1 MYSFVKSVK
10 NIFLLTILF
19 LNTLPLFSQE
29 TAIKI
34 IEIKS
39 LDTNAITN
47 SSFSLKNI
55 EVKGLTN
62 KKRNNFFNYN
72 LNFDLLSK
80 ENKIDITKS
89 TDLVTPTWVIK
100 QKFNEGSQNKS
111 KFKADYYLG
120 DIETKSEYIIIKC
133 RDHEYVDGDRI
144 KLMLNNS
151 IVHPNISLTS
161 VFYVIDIDL
170 DEGYN
175 NIDFVALNEGDSSP
189 NTAQLV
195 VLDEN
200 GVQLSNK
207 KWLIST
213 GYKAQL
219 VVFKK

>member
-1 MYSFVKSVK
+1 MKK
-10 NIFLLTILF
+10 NNFFLILF
-19 LNTLPLFSQE
+19 LLNSLFVFTQE
-29 TAIKI
+29 ISVKI

-39 LDTNAITN
+39 LDTNAIN
-47 SSFSLKNI
+47 KSSFSLKKI
-55 EVKGLTN
+55 ETRGLTN
-62 KKRNNFFNYN
+62 KKKNNFFNYN
-72 LNFDLLSK
+72 LDFDISK
-80 ENKIDITKS
+80 KDNVIDITNT
-89 TDLVTPTWVIK
+89 TDLVTPTWEIK
-100 QKFNEGSQNKS
+100 QKFNEGGQNKS

-151 IVHPNISLTS
+151 IIHPNISLTS
-161 VFYVIDIDL
+161 TFYVIDIDL
-170 DEGYN
+170 DDGYN
-175 NIDFVALNEGDSSP
+175 NIDFIALNEGDSSP

-213 GYKAQL
+213 GYKAKL
-219 VVFKK
+219 VVYKK

>member
-1 MYSFVKSVK
+1 LKK
-10 NIFLLTILF
+10 NNFFLILF
-19 LNTLPLFSQE
+19 LLNSLFVFTQE
-29 TAIKI
+29 ISVKI

-39 LDTNAITN
+39 LDTNAIN
-47 SSFSLKNI
+47 KSSFSLKKI
-55 EVKGLTN
+55 ETRGLTN
-62 KKRNNFFNYN
+62 KKKNNFFNYN
-72 LNFDLLSK
+72 LDFDISKK
-80 ENKIDITKS
+80 ENVIDITNT
-89 TDLVTPTWVIK
+89 TDLVTPTWEIK
-100 QKFNEGSQNKS
+100 QKFNEGGQNKS

-151 IVHPNISLTS
+151 IIHPNISLTS
-161 VFYVIDIDL
+161 TFYVIDIDL
-170 DEGYN
+170 DDGYN
-175 NIDFVALNEGDSSP
+175 NIDFIALNEGDSSP

-213 GYKAQL
+213 GYKAKL
-219 VVFKK
+219 VVYKK

>member
-1 MYSFVKSVK
+1 MKK
-10 NIFLLTILF
+10 NNFFLILF
-19 LNTLPLFSQE
+19 LLNSLFVFTQE
-29 TAIKI
+29 ISVKI

-39 LDTNAITN
+39 LDTNVIN
-47 SSFSLKNI
+47 KSSFSLKKI
-55 EVKGLTN
+55 ETRGLTN
-62 KKRNNFFNYN
+62 KKKNNFFNYN
-72 LNFDLLSK
+72 LDFDISKK
-80 ENKIDITKS
+80 ENVIDITNT
-89 TDLVTPTWVIK
+89 TDLVTPTWEIK
-100 QKFNEGSQNKS
+100 QKFNEGGQNKS

-151 IVHPNISLTS
+151 IIHPNISLTS
-161 VFYVIDIDL
+161 TFYVIDIDL
-170 DEGYN
+170 DDGYN
-175 NIDFVALNEGDSSP
+175 NIDFIALNEGDSSP

-213 GYKAQL
+213 GYKAKL
-219 VVFKK
+219 VVYKK

>member
-1 MYSFVKSVK
+1 LKK
-10 NIFLLTILF
+10 NNFFLILF
-19 LNTLPLFSQE
+19 LLNSLFVFTQE
-29 TAIKI
+29 ISVKI

-39 LDTNAITN
+39 LDTNVIN
-47 SSFSLKNI
+47 KSSFSLKKI
-55 EVKGLTN
+55 ETRGLTN
-62 KKRNNFFNYN
+62 KKKNNFFNYN
-72 LNFDLLSK
+72 LDFDISKK
-80 ENKIDITKS
+80 ENVIDITNT
-89 TDLVTPTWVIK
+89 TDLVTPTWEIK
-100 QKFNEGSQNKS
+100 QKFNEGGQNKS

-151 IVHPNISLTS
+151 IIHPNISLTS
-161 VFYVIDIDL
+161 TFYVIDIDL
-170 DEGYN
+170 DDGYN
-175 NIDFVALNEGDSSP
+175 NIDFIALNEGDSSP

-213 GYKAQL
+213 GYKAKL
-219 VVFKK
+219 VVYKK

>member
-1 MYSFVKSVK
+1 M
-10 NIFLLTILF
+10 
-19 LNTLPLFSQE
+19 FSQE
-29 TAIKI
+29 VSIKI

-39 LDTNAITN
+39 LDTNTITK
-47 SSFSLKNI
+47 SSFSLNKV
-55 EVKGLTN
+55 EAKGLTN
-62 KKRNNFFNYN
+62 KKKRGFFNYN
-72 LNFDLLSK
+72 LDFDILSK
-80 ENKIDITKS
+80 ENVIDITKS
-89 TDLVTPTWVIK
+89 TELVTPTWIIK
-100 QKFNEGSQNKS
+100 QKFKEGGRDNL
-111 KFKADYYLG
+111 KFKADYSLG
-120 DIETKSEYIIIKC
+120 NIETQSKYIIIKC

-144 KLMLNNS
+144 RLMLNNS
-151 IVHPNISLTS
+151 IIHPNISLSS

-175 NIDFVALNEGDSSP
+175 NIDFIALNEGDSSP

-219 VVFKK
+219 VVYKK

>member
-1 MYSFVKSVK
+1 MKK
-10 NIFLLTILF
+10 NNFFLILF
-19 LNTLPLFSQE
+19 LLNSLFVFTQE
-29 TAIKI
+29 ISVKI

-39 LDTNAITN
+39 LDTNTIN
-47 SSFSLKNI
+47 KSSFSLKKI
-55 EVKGLTN
+55 ETRGLTN
-62 KKRNNFFNYN
+62 KKKNNFFNYN
-72 LNFDLLSK
+72 LDFDISKK
-80 ENKIDITKS
+80 ENVIDITNT
-89 TDLVTPTWVIK
+89 TDLVTPTWEIK
-100 QKFNEGSQNKS
+100 QKFNEGVQNKS

-151 IVHPNISLTS
+151 IIHPNISLTS
-161 VFYVIDIDL
+161 TFYVIDIDL
-170 DEGYN
+170 DDGYN
-175 NIDFVALNEGDSSP
+175 NIDFIALNEGDSSP

-213 GYKAQL
+213 GYKAKL
-219 VVFKK
+219 VVYKK

>member
-1 MYSFVKSVK
+1 MKK
-10 NIFLLTILF
+10 NNFFLILF
-19 LNTLPLFSQE
+19 LLNSLFVFTQE
-29 TAIKI
+29 ISVKI

-39 LDTNAITN
+39 LDTNAIN
-47 SSFSLKNI
+47 KSSFSLKKI
-55 EVKGLTN
+55 ETRGLTN
-62 KKRNNFFNYN
+62 KKKNNFFNYN
-72 LNFDLLSK
+72 LDFDISKK
-80 ENKIDITKS
+80 ENVIDITNT
-89 TDLVTPTWVIK
+89 TDLVTPTWEIK
-100 QKFNEGSQNKS
+100 QKFNEGGQNKS

-151 IVHPNISLTS
+151 IIHPNISLTS
-161 VFYVIDIDL
+161 TFYVIDIDL
-170 DEGYN
+170 DDGYI
-175 NIDFVALNEGDSSP
+175 NIDFIALNEGDSSP

-213 GYKAQL
+213 GYKAKL
-219 VVFKK
+219 VVYKK

>member
-1 MYSFVKSVK
+1 MKK
-10 NIFLLTILF
+10 NNFFLILF
-19 LNTLPLFSQE
+19 LLNSLFVFTQE
-29 TAIKI
+29 ISVKI

-39 LDTNAITN
+39 LDTNAIN
-47 SSFSLKNI
+47 KSSFSLKKI
-55 EVKGLTN
+55 ETRGLTN
-62 KKRNNFFNYN
+62 KKKNNFFNYN
-72 LNFDLLSK
+72 LDFDISKK
-80 ENKIDITKS
+80 ENVIDITNT
-89 TDLVTPTWVIK
+89 TDLVTPTWEIK
-100 QKFNEGSQNKS
+100 QKFNEGGQNKS

-161 VFYVIDIDL
+161 IFYVIDIDL

-195 VLDEN
+195 VLDDN

>member
-1 MYSFVKSVK
+1 MK
-10 NIFLLTILF
+10 NYFLIIGVFFNSLI
-19 LNTLPLFSQE
+19 LFSQE
-29 TAIKI
+29 ISIKI
-34 IEIKS
+34 VEIKS

-47 SSFSLKNI
+47 SSFSLKKI
-55 EVKGLTN
+55 EAKGLTN
-62 KKRNNFFNYN
+62 KKKNNYFNYN
-72 LNFDLLSK
+72 LDFDILSK
-80 ENKIDITKS
+80 ENVIDITKS
-89 TDLVTPTWVIK
+89 TELVTPTWVIK
-100 QKFNEGSQNKS
+100 QKFKEGGDNKS

-120 DIETKSEYIIIKC
+120 NLETQSEYIIIKC

-144 KLMLNNS
+144 KLMLNNAV
-151 IVHPNISLTS
+151 IHPNISLSS

-175 NIDFVALNEGDSSP
+175 NIDFIALNEGDSSP

-200 GVQLSNK
+200 GVVLSNK

-219 VVFKK
+219 VVYKK

>member
-1 MYSFVKSVK
+1 MKK
-10 NIFLLTILF
+10 NNFFLILF
-19 LNTLPLFSQE
+19 LLNSLFVFTQE
-29 TAIKI
+29 ISVKI

-39 LDTNAITN
+39 LDTNTIN
-47 SSFSLKNI
+47 KSSFSLKKI
-55 EVKGLTN
+55 ETRGLTN
-62 KKRNNFFNYN
+62 KKKNNFFNYN
-72 LNFDLLSK
+72 LDFDISKK
-80 ENKIDITKS
+80 ENVIDITNT
-89 TDLVTPTWVIK
+89 TDLVTPTWEIK
-100 QKFNEGSQNKS
+100 QKFNEGGQNKS

-151 IVHPNISLTS
+151 IIHPNISLTS
-161 VFYVIDIDL
+161 TFYVIDIDL

-175 NIDFVALNEGDSSP
+175 NIDFIALNEGDSSP

-213 GYKAQL
+213 GYKAKL
-219 VVFKK
+219 VVYKK

>member
-1 MYSFVKSVK
+1 MKK
-10 NIFLLTILF
+10 NNLFLILF
-19 LNTLPLFSQE
+19 FLNSLFIFTQE
-29 TAIKI
+29 ISVKI

-39 LDTNAITN
+39 LDTNTIN
-47 SSFSLKNI
+47 KSSFSLKKI
-55 EVKGLTN
+55 EIRGLTN
-62 KKRNNFFNYN
+62 KKKNNFFNYN
-72 LNFDLLSK
+72 LDFDISKK
-80 ENKIDITKS
+80 ENVIDITNT
-89 TDLVTPTWVIK
+89 TDLVTPTWEIK
-100 QKFNEGSQNKS
+100 QKFNEGGQNKS

-151 IVHPNISLTS
+151 IIHPNISLTS
-161 VFYVIDIDL
+161 TFYVIDIDL
-170 DEGYN
+170 DDGYN
-175 NIDFVALNEGDSSP
+175 NIDFIALNEGDSSP

-213 GYKAQL
+213 GYKAKL
-219 VVFKK
+219 VVYKK